1 MRILIS
7 ISALLIAVF
16 LVQVSTGTLG
26 PLDALSGL
34 KIGFSRTQ
42 IGLLGSAHFLGFIV
56 GCFISPMLVRRVGH
70 ARTFSFVTGLSII
83 AVLLHPLWE
92 NLYFWMLLRI
102 FSGIAVA
109 GASTVIESW
118 LNAKLTN
125 DNRSRYYSFYRMFD
139 MSGALVAQALIATLP
154 PAEFMAYSLVA
165 IFLCLSFFPLALTKS
180 VQPTLPDHVK
190 WRPFLALQI
199 SPIAVAGVLIV
210 GATGAAIRMVGPLFA
225 FDSNLSSAQIGLF
238 LALFILGGALAQ
250 LPVGYLA
257 DRFAKRTL
265 MMALSLTTVLV
276 SLIMQFDAVSSLF
289 GIYRYFILVFVFG
302 LATMPIYSL
311 AATHA
316 NDLCQKQDMTD
327 LSASLIFFFAL
338 GAIASPIISG
348 TLIDW
353 YGPNILFLYFAILHI
368 VLFVFGF
375 YRVIRRPVIHFTKP
389 YRYIPRTSLFIAKTV
404 KSLRN
409 HDEAD
414 VK

>member
-1 MRILIS
+1 MRVLIS
-7 ISALLIAVF
+7 ISALLMAVF

-34 KIGFSRTQ
+34 AIGFSRTE
-42 IGLLGSAHFLGFIV
+42 IGMIGSSHFVGFIF
-56 GCFISPMLVRRVGH
+56 GCFLSPLLIRRVGH

-83 AVLLHPLWE
+83 AVLLHPIWE
-92 NLYFWMLLRI
+92 NLYFWMLLRV

-109 GASTVIESW
+109 GAATVIESW

-125 DNRSRYYSFYRMFD
+125 ENRSRYFSFYRIFD

-180 VQPTLPDHVK
+180 VQPALPDHMN
-190 WRPFLALQI
+190 WRPFLAARI
-199 SPIAVAGVLIV
+199 SPIAVAGVVIV
-210 GATGAAIRMVGPLFA
+210 GATGAAVRMVGPLFA

-238 LALFILGGALAQ
+238 LALFIFGGAISQ
-250 LPVGYLA
+250 FPVGFLA
-257 DRFAKRTL
+257 DKFAKRTL
-265 MMALSLTTVLV
+265 MMALSLSTVLV
-276 SLIMQFDAVSSLF
+276 SAIMQFDLVTQLL
-289 GIYRYFILVFVFG
+289 GTYRYFILVFVFG
-302 LATMPIYSL
+302 MATMPIYSL

-316 NDLCQKQDMTD
+316 NDLCRTADMTD

-338 GAIASPIISG
+338 GAIASPILAGS
-348 TLIDW
+348 LIDS
-353 YGPNILFLYFAILHI
+353 YGPNSLFVYFAILHI
-368 VLFVFGF
+368 ALFVFGF

-404 KSLRN
+404 KTLRGTHN
-409 HDEAD
+409 D
-414 VK
+414 

>member
-1 MRILIS
+1 MRVLIS
-7 ISALLIAVF
+7 ISALLMAVF

-34 KIGFSRTQ
+34 AIGFSRTE
-42 IGLLGSAHFLGFIV
+42 IGMIGSSHFVGFIF
-56 GCFISPMLVRRVGH
+56 GCFLSPLLIRRVGH

-92 NLYFWMLLRI
+92 NLYFWMLLRV

-109 GASTVIESW
+109 GAATVIESW

-125 DNRSRYYSFYRMFD
+125 ENRSRYFSFYRIFD

-180 VQPTLPDHVK
+180 VQPALPDHVN
-190 WRPFLALQI
+190 WRPFLAVRI
-199 SPIAVAGVLIV
+199 SPIAVAGVVIV
-210 GATGAAIRMVGPLFA
+210 GATGAAVRMVGPLFA

-238 LALFILGGALAQ
+238 LALFIFGGAISQ
-250 LPVGYLA
+250 FPVGFLA
-257 DRFAKRTL
+257 DKFAKRTL
-265 MMALSLTTVLV
+265 MMALSLSTVLV
-276 SLIMQFDAVSSLF
+276 SAIMQFDLVTQLL
-289 GIYRYFILVFVFG
+289 GTYRYFILVFVFG
-302 LATMPIYSL
+302 MATMPIYSL

-316 NDLCQKQDMTD
+316 NDLCRTADMTD

-338 GAIASPIISG
+338 GAIASPILAGS
-348 TLIDW
+348 LIDS
-353 YGPNILFLYFAILHI
+353 YGPNSLFMYFAILHI
-368 VLFVFGF
+368 ALFVFGF

-404 KSLRN
+404 KTLRGTHN
-409 HDEAD
+409 D
-414 VK
+414 

>member
-1 MRILIS
+1 MRVLIS
-7 ISALLIAVF
+7 ISALLMAVF

-34 KIGFSRTQ
+34 AIGFSRTE
-42 IGLLGSAHFLGFIV
+42 IGMIGSSHFVGFIF
-56 GCFISPMLVRRVGH
+56 GCFLSPLLIRRVGH

-92 NLYFWMLLRI
+92 NLYFWMLLRV

-109 GASTVIESW
+109 GAATVIESW

-125 DNRSRYYSFYRMFD
+125 ENRSRYFSFYRIFD

-180 VQPTLPDHVK
+180 VQPALPDHVN
-190 WRPFLALQI
+190 WRPFLAVRI
-199 SPIAVAGVLIV
+199 SPIAVAGVVIV
-210 GATGAAIRMVGPLFA
+210 GATGAAVRMVGPLFA

-238 LALFILGGALAQ
+238 LALFIFGGAISQ
-250 LPVGYLA
+250 FPVGFLA
-257 DRFAKRTL
+257 DKFAKRTL
-265 MMALSLTTVLV
+265 MIALSLSTVLV
-276 SLIMQFDAVSSLF
+276 SAIMQFDLVTQLL
-289 GIYRYFILVFVFG
+289 GTYRYFILVFVFG
-302 LATMPIYSL
+302 MATMPIYSL

-316 NDLCQKQDMTD
+316 NDLCRTADMTD

-338 GAIASPIISG
+338 GAIASPILAGS
-348 TLIDW
+348 LIDS
-353 YGPNILFLYFAILHI
+353 YGPNSLFVYFAILHI
-368 VLFVFGF
+368 ALFVFGF

-404 KSLRN
+404 KTLRGTHN
-409 HDEAD
+409 D
-414 VK
+414 

>member
-1 MRILIS
+1 MRVLIS
-7 ISALLIAVF
+7 ISALLMAVF

-34 KIGFSRTQ
+34 AIGFSRTE
-42 IGLLGSAHFLGFIV
+42 IGMIGSSHFVGFIF
-56 GCFISPMLVRRVGH
+56 GCFLSPLLIRRVGH

-83 AVLLHPLWE
+83 AVLLHPIWE
-92 NLYFWMLLRI
+92 NLYFWMLLRV

-109 GASTVIESW
+109 GAATVIESW

-125 DNRSRYYSFYRMFD
+125 ENRSRYFSFYRIFD

-180 VQPTLPDHVK
+180 VQPALPDHMN
-190 WRPFLALQI
+190 WRPFLAARI
-199 SPIAVAGVLIV
+199 SPIAVAGVVIV
-210 GATGAAIRMVGPLFA
+210 GATGAAVRMVGPLFA

-238 LALFILGGALAQ
+238 LALFIFGGAISQ
-250 LPVGYLA
+250 FPVGFLA
-257 DRFAKRTL
+257 DKFAKRTL
-265 MMALSLTTVLV
+265 MMALSLSTVLV
-276 SLIMQFDAVSSLF
+276 SAIMQFDLVTQLL
-289 GIYRYFILVFVFG
+289 GTYRYFILVFVFG
-302 LATMPIYSL
+302 MATMPIYSL

-316 NDLCQKQDMTD
+316 NDLCRTADMTD

-338 GAIASPIISG
+338 GAIASPILAGS
-348 TLIDW
+348 LIDN
-353 YGPNILFLYFAILHI
+353 YGPNSLFMYFAILHI
-368 VLFVFGF
+368 ALFVFGF

-404 KSLRN
+404 KTLRGTHN
-409 HDEAD
+409 D
-414 VK
+414 

>member
-1 MRILIS
+1 MRVLIS
-7 ISALLIAVF
+7 ISALLMAVF

-34 KIGFSRTQ
+34 AIGFSRTE
-42 IGLLGSAHFLGFIV
+42 IGMIGSSHFVGFIF
-56 GCFISPMLVRRVGH
+56 GCFLSPLLIRRVGH

-92 NLYFWMLLRI
+92 NLYFWMLLRV

-109 GASTVIESW
+109 GAATVIESW

-125 DNRSRYYSFYRMFD
+125 ENRSRYFSFYRIFD

-180 VQPTLPDHVK
+180 VQPALPDHVN
-190 WRPFLALQI
+190 WRPFLAVRI
-199 SPIAVAGVLIV
+199 SPIAVAGVVIV
-210 GATGAAIRMVGPLFA
+210 GATGAAVRMVGPLFA

-238 LALFILGGALAQ
+238 LALFIFGGAISQ
-250 LPVGYLA
+250 FPVGFLA
-257 DRFAKRTL
+257 DKFAKRTL
-265 MMALSLTTVLV
+265 MMALSLSTVLV
-276 SLIMQFDAVSSLF
+276 SAIMQFDLVTQLL
-289 GIYRYFILVFVFG
+289 GTYRYFILVFVFG
-302 LATMPIYSL
+302 MATMPIYSL

-316 NDLCQKQDMTD
+316 NDLCRTADMTD

-338 GAIASPIISG
+338 GAITSPILAGS
-348 TLIDW
+348 LIDS
-353 YGPNILFLYFAILHI
+353 YGPNSLFVYFAILHI
-368 VLFVFGF
+368 ALFVFGF

-404 KSLRN
+404 KTLRGTHN
-409 HDEAD
+409 D
-414 VK
+414 

>member
-1 MRILIS
+1 MRVLIS
-7 ISALLIAVF
+7 ISALLMAVF

-34 KIGFSRTQ
+34 AIGFSRTE
-42 IGLLGSAHFLGFIV
+42 IGMIGSSHFVGFIF
-56 GCFISPMLVRRVGH
+56 GCFLSPLLIRRVGH

-92 NLYFWMLLRI
+92 NLYFWMLLRV

-109 GASTVIESW
+109 GAATVIESW

-125 DNRSRYYSFYRMFD
+125 ENRSRYFSFYRIFD

-180 VQPTLPDHVK
+180 VQPALPDHVN
-190 WRPFLALQI
+190 WRPFLAVRI
-199 SPIAVAGVLIV
+199 SPIAVAGVVIV
-210 GATGAAIRMVGPLFA
+210 GATGAAVRMVGPLFA

-238 LALFILGGALAQ
+238 LALFIFGGAISQ
-250 LPVGYLA
+250 FPVGFLA
-257 DRFAKRTL
+257 DKFAKRTL
-265 MMALSLTTVLV
+265 MMALSLSTVLV
-276 SLIMQFDAVSSLF
+276 SAIMQFDLVTQLL
-289 GIYRYFILVFVFG
+289 GTYRYFILVFVFG
-302 LATMPIYSL
+302 MATMPIYSL

-316 NDLCQKQDMTD
+316 NDLCRTADMTD

-338 GAIASPIISG
+338 GAIASPILAGS
-348 TLIDW
+348 LIDS
-353 YGPNILFLYFAILHI
+353 YGPNSLFVYFAILHI
-368 VLFVFGF
+368 ALFVFGF

-404 KSLRN
+404 KTLRGTHN
-409 HDEAD
+409 D
-414 VK
+414 

>member
-1 MRILIS
+1 MRVLIS
-7 ISALLIAVF
+7 ISALLMAVF

-34 KIGFSRTQ
+34 AIGFSRTE
-42 IGLLGSAHFLGFIV
+42 IGMIGSSHFVGFIF
-56 GCFISPMLVRRVGH
+56 GCFLSPLLIRRVGH

-83 AVLLHPLWE
+83 AVLLHPIWE
-92 NLYFWMLLRI
+92 NLYFWMLLRV

-109 GASTVIESW
+109 GAATVIESW

-125 DNRSRYYSFYRMFD
+125 ENRSRYFSFYRIFD

-180 VQPTLPDHVK
+180 VQPALPDYMN
-190 WRPFLALQI
+190 WRPFLAARI
-199 SPIAVAGVLIV
+199 SPIAVAGVVIV
-210 GATGAAIRMVGPLFA
+210 GATGAAVRMVGPLFA

-238 LALFILGGALAQ
+238 LALFIFGGAISQ
-250 LPVGYLA
+250 FPVGFLA
-257 DRFAKRTL
+257 DKFAKRTL
-265 MMALSLTTVLV
+265 MMALSLSTVLI
-276 SLIMQFDAVSSLF
+276 SAIMQFDLVTQLL
-289 GIYRYFILVFVFG
+289 GTYRYFILVFVFG
-302 LATMPIYSL
+302 MATMPIYSL

-316 NDLCQKQDMTD
+316 NDLCRTADMTD

-338 GAIASPIISG
+338 GAIASPILAGS
-348 TLIDW
+348 LIDS
-353 YGPNILFLYFAILHI
+353 YGPNSLFMYFAILHI
-368 VLFVFGF
+368 ALFVFGF

-404 KSLRN
+404 KTLRGTHN
-409 HDEAD
+409 D
-414 VK
+414 

>member
-1 MRILIS
+1 MRVLIS
-7 ISALLIAVF
+7 ISALLMAVF

-34 KIGFSRTQ
+34 AIGFSRTE
-42 IGLLGSAHFLGFIV
+42 IGMIGSSHFVGFIF
-56 GCFISPMLVRRVGH
+56 GCFLSPLLIRRVGH

-92 NLYFWMLLRI
+92 NLYFWMLLRV

-109 GASTVIESW
+109 GAATVIESW
-118 LNAKLTN
+118 LNAKLN
-125 DNRSRYYSFYRMFD
+125 NENRSRYFSFYRIFD

-180 VQPTLPDHVK
+180 VQPALPDHMN
-190 WRPFLALQI
+190 WRPFLAVRI
-199 SPIAVAGVLIV
+199 SPIAVAGVVIV
-210 GATGAAIRMVGPLFA
+210 GATGAAVRMVGPLFA

-238 LALFILGGALAQ
+238 LALFIFGGAISQ
-250 LPVGYLA
+250 FPVGFLA
-257 DRFAKRTL
+257 DKFAKRTL
-265 MMALSLTTVLV
+265 MMALSLSTVLI
-276 SLIMQFDAVSSLF
+276 SAIMQFELVTQFL
-289 GIYRYFILVFVFG
+289 GTYRYFILVFVFG
-302 LATMPIYSL
+302 MATMPIYSL

-316 NDLCQKQDMTD
+316 NDLCHTNDMTD

-338 GAIASPIISG
+338 GAIASPILAGS
-348 TLIDW
+348 LIDS
-353 YGPNILFLYFAILHI
+353 YGPNSLFVYFAILHI
-368 VLFVFGF
+368 ALFVFGF

-404 KSLRN
+404 KTLRGTHN
-409 HDEAD
+409 D
-414 VK
+414 

>member
-1 MRILIS
+1 MRVLIS

-34 KIGFSRTQ
+34 AIGFSRTE
-42 IGLLGSAHFLGFIV
+42 IGMIGSSHFVGFIF
-56 GCFISPMLVRRVGH
+56 GCFLSPLLIRRVGH

-83 AVLLHPLWE
+83 GVLLHPLWE
-92 NLYFWMLLRI
+92 NLYFWMVLRL

-118 LNAKLTN
+118 LNAKLN
-125 DNRSRYYSFYRMFD
+125 NENRSRYFSFYRIFD
-139 MSGALVAQALIATLP
+139 MSGALVAQGLIATLP

-180 VQPTLPDHVK
+180 VQPALPDHVN
-190 WRPFLALQI
+190 WRPLLAVRI
-199 SPIAVAGVLIV
+199 SPIAVAGVLVV

-238 LALFILGGALAQ
+238 LALFILGGALSQ
-250 LPVGYLA
+250 FPVGFLA
-257 DRFAKRTL
+257 DKFAKRTV
-265 MMALSLTTVLV
+265 MMALSLSTVLV
-276 SLIMQFDAVSSLF
+276 SFIMQFEIVTLSL
-289 GIYRYFILVFVFG
+289 GTYRYFILVFVFG
-302 LATMPIYSL
+302 MATMPIYSL

-316 NDLCQKQDMTD
+316 NDLCRTEDMTD

-338 GAIASPIISG
+338 GAIASPIIAGS
-348 TLIDW
+348 LIDRF
-353 YGPNILFLYFAILHI
+353 GANSLFSYFAILHI
-368 VLFVFGF
+368 ALFVFGF

-404 KSLRN
+404 KSLRGTHN
-409 HDEAD
+409 D
-414 VK
+414 

>member
-1 MRILIS
+1 MRVLIS
-7 ISALLIAVF
+7 ISALLMAVF

-34 KIGFSRTQ
+34 AIGFSRTE
-42 IGLLGSAHFLGFIV
+42 IGMIGSSHFVGFIF
-56 GCFISPMLVRRVGH
+56 GCFLSPLLIRRVGH

-83 AVLLHPLWE
+83 AVLLHPIWE
-92 NLYFWMLLRI
+92 NLYFWMLLRV

-109 GASTVIESW
+109 GAATVIESW

-125 DNRSRYYSFYRMFD
+125 ENRSRYFSFYRIFD

-180 VQPTLPDHVK
+180 VQPALPDHMN
-190 WRPFLALQI
+190 WRPFLAARI
-199 SPIAVAGVLIV
+199 SPIAVAGVVIV
-210 GATGAAIRMVGPLFA
+210 GATGAAVRMVGPLFA

-238 LALFILGGALAQ
+238 LALFIFGGAISQ
-250 LPVGYLA
+250 FPVGFLA
-257 DRFAKRTL
+257 DKFAKRTL
-265 MMALSLTTVLV
+265 MMALSLSTVLV
-276 SLIMQFDAVSSLF
+276 SAIMQFDLVTQLL
-289 GIYRYFILVFVFG
+289 GTYRYFILVFVFG
-302 LATMPIYSL
+302 MATMPIYSL

-316 NDLCQKQDMTD
+316 NDLCRTADMTD

-338 GAIASPIISG
+338 GAIASPILAGS
-348 TLIDW
+348 LIDN
-353 YGPNILFLYFAILHI
+353 YGPNSLFVYFAILHI
-368 VLFVFGF
+368 ALFVFGF

-404 KSLRN
+404 KTLRGTHN
-409 HDEAD
+409 D
-414 VK
+414 

>member
-1 MRILIS
+1 MRVLIS
-7 ISALLIAVF
+7 ISALLMAVF

-34 KIGFSRTQ
+34 AIGFSRTE
-42 IGLLGSAHFLGFIV
+42 IGMIGSSHFVGFIF
-56 GCFISPMLVRRVGH
+56 GCFLSPLLIRRVGH

-83 AVLLHPLWE
+83 AVLLHPIWE
-92 NLYFWMLLRI
+92 NLYFWMLLRV

-109 GASTVIESW
+109 GAATVIESW

-125 DNRSRYYSFYRMFD
+125 ENRSRYFSFYRIFD

-180 VQPTLPDHVK
+180 VQPALPDHVN
-190 WRPFLALQI
+190 WRPFLAVRI
-199 SPIAVAGVLIV
+199 SPIAVAGVVIV
-210 GATGAAIRMVGPLFA
+210 GATGAAVRMVGPLFA

-238 LALFILGGALAQ
+238 LALFIFGGAISQ
-250 LPVGYLA
+250 FPVGFLA
-257 DRFAKRTL
+257 DKFAKRTL
-265 MMALSLTTVLV
+265 MMALSLSTVLV
-276 SLIMQFDAVSSLF
+276 SAIMQFDLVTQLL
-289 GIYRYFILVFVFG
+289 GTYRYFILVFVFG
-302 LATMPIYSL
+302 MATMPIYSL

-316 NDLCQKQDMTD
+316 NDLCRTADMTD

-338 GAIASPIISG
+338 GAIASPILAGS
-348 TLIDW
+348 LIDS
-353 YGPNILFLYFAILHI
+353 YGPNSLFVYFAILHI
-368 VLFVFGF
+368 ALFVFGF

-404 KSLRN
+404 KTLRGTHN
-409 HDEAD
+409 D
-414 VK
+414 